1 MNLTCRY
8 LIYIIEKGLVISLL
22 KQGFFS
28 FFFFFKQYIPTLLHQ
43 KVAKKC
49 ILAMRTLEAASRAV

>member
-1 MNLTCRY
+1 M
-8 LIYIIEKGLVISLL
+8 YIIEKGLVISLL
-22 KQGFFS
+22 KQGFFL
-28 FFFFFKQYIPTLLHQ
+28 FFFFKQYIPMLLHQ

>member
-28 FFFFFKQYIPTLLHQ
+28 FFFFKQYIPTLLHQ

>member
-22 KQGFFS
+22 KQGFF
-28 FFFFFKQYIPTLLHQ
+28 FFFKQYIPTLLHQ
-43 KVAKKC
+43 KVAKNAY
-49 ILAMRTLEAASRAV
+49 LL